1 MNRQKKQCPEVED
14 PARDASVTR
23 KMLRTRAFELAMLDS
38 RFRWE
43 IWRSDWEQA
52 KRDLMGEG
60 AEVDL
65 MRQASLQPD

>member
-1 MNRQKKQCPEVED
+1 MNRQEKQCPGIED
-14 PARDASVTR
+14 PAKDASVTC
-23 KMLRTRAFELAMLDS
+23 KMLRMRAFELAVLDS
-38 RFRWE
+38 CFQWE